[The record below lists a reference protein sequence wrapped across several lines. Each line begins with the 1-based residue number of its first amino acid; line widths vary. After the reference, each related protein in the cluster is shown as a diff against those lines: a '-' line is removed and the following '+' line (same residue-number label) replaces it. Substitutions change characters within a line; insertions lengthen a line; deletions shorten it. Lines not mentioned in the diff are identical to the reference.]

1 MFKNKMSLRLRI
13 FISMILLVFTA
24 TLLVLGSTYYQYR
37 TESDQYNSYR
47 QERKEN
53 QLKRQINYIVN
64 KYDISDKYEMWD
76 EYEKDFEEITKIHSV
91 EYSIFTT
98 GGSPLFYS
106 YLPLDVISNNYSL
119 EEEFANMLVSTDE
132 GKFTSENFTDVG
144 KFQASYSVLKN
155 DVGEKY
161 AILFFPY
168 FQDVSF
174 AESELNVFLSTLYQ
188 IYFIMLVV
196 AIVLAYF
203 ISRYVTR
210 SIETIRLKIGQAGLL
225 KKNEKI
231 YLSNAT
237 KEIDSL
243 VNSYNKM
250 IDDLE
255 DSAERLAKTERE
267 QAWQEMAK
275 QVAHEIKNPLTPIQL
290 TIDRIKTKYL
300 NQLDN
305 KDKSNFEENLKI
317 INNQIKQ
324 IGSLVNEFSDFA
336 RMPKPILKNNDLL
349 QILKE
354 NIKLVSELDKD
365 IFINVDTKLK
375 KILFKSDKEQLSRVF
390 FNLLKNSIESI
401 HQKKAKNPGFTK
413 KISIEIAHNNDHII
427 ISITDNG
434 IGFDNFANN
443 IKDILHPYFTTKKN
457 GTGLGLSIV
466 NKIINDH
473 NGKIDFIPINDG
485 AKVNIIFNLN
495 DS

>member
-47 QERKEN
+47 QERKET

-64 KYDISDKYEMWD
+64 KHNLSDRYDLWED
-76 EYEKDFEEITKIHSV
+76 YEKDFEEITKIHSV

-98 GGSPLFYS
+98 AGRPLFYS

-119 EEEFANMLVSTDE
+119 EEEFADMLVSTDE

-275 QVAHEIKNPLTPIQL
+275 QVAHEIKNPLTPMRL
-290 TIDRIKTKYL
+290 TVQSFQKNSGTKKGDD
-300 NQLDN
+300 Q
-305 KDKSNFEENLKI
+305 KDKLNDFCDTLIEQIDTMSNVAT
-317 INNQIKQ
+317 
-324 IGSLVNEFSDFA
+324 SFSDFA
-336 RMPKPILKNNDLL
+336 TLPKTQLEKTDIVEATKKVVEIFEQNNISLETSS
-349 QILKE
+349 E
-354 NIKLVSELDKD
+354 NIFIKL
-365 IFINVDTKLK
+365 
-375 KILFKSDKEQLSRVF
+375 DKEQWIRVMT
-390 FNLLKNSIESI
+390 NLIKNSIQAIPHDREPIINVKFTESLKTVKVI
-401 HQKKAKNPGFTK
+401 V
-413 KISIEIAHNNDHII
+413 S
-427 ISITDNG
+427 DNG
-434 IGFDNFANN
+434 LGVSKNN
-443 IKDILHPYFTTKKN
+443 RDKIFEPKFTTKSD
-457 GTGLGLSIV
+457 GMGLGLGIV
-466 NKIINDH
+466 RSIINSH
-473 NGKIDFIPINDG
+473 RGKISYKSKSRKGTDFKISLP
-485 AKVNIIFNLN
+485 K
-495 DS
+495 

>member
-13 FISMILLVFTA
+13 FISMIFLVFTA
-24 TLLVLGSTYYQYR
+24 TLLILASTYYQYR

-53 QLKRQINYIVN
+53 QLKRQINYLVN
-64 KYDISDKYEMWD
+64 KHNLSNNYDDWGDYD
-76 EYEKDFEEITKIHSV
+76 NDFDEITKIHSV

-98 GGSPLFYS
+98 QGEPLFYS
-106 YLPLDVISNNYSL
+106 YLPLDIISNNYSL
-119 EEEFANMLVSTDE
+119 DKDFANMLVTNEE
-132 GKFTSENFTDVG
+132 GKFTSENLTDVG

-155 DVGEKY
+155 DAGEKY

-203 ISRYVTR
+203 ISRFVTR
-210 SIETIRLKIGQAGLL
+210 SIETIRVKIGQTGLL

-231 YLSNAT
+231 YLNNAT

-275 QVAHEIKNPLTPIQL
+275 QVAHEIKNPLTPMRL
-290 TIDRIKTKYL
+290 TVQSFQKNSGFKSEDEKLKLNDFCEVLIEQIDTM
-300 NQLDN
+300 
-305 KDKSNFEENLKI
+305 SNVAT
-317 INNQIKQ
+317 
-324 IGSLVNEFSDFA
+324 SFSDFA
-336 RMPKPILKNNDLL
+336 TLPKTQLEKTDIVEATKKVVEIFEQNNITLETSD
-349 QILKE
+349 E
-354 NIKLVSELDKD
+354 NIFVKL
-365 IFINVDTKLK
+365 
-375 KILFKSDKEQLSRVF
+375 DKEQWIRVMT
-390 FNLLKNSIESI
+390 NLIKNSIQSIPHDRESNI
-401 HQKKAKNPGFTK
+401 QVKIIDSTK
-413 KISIEIAHNNDHII
+413 KVKII
-427 ISITDNG
+427 VSDNG
-434 IGFDNFANN
+434 LGVSKKNREKIFEP
-443 IKDILHPYFTTKKN
+443 KFTTKSD
-457 GTGLGLSIV
+457 GMGLGLGIV
-466 NKIINDH
+466 RSIINSH
-473 NGKIDFIPINDG
+473 RGKISYKSKNNKGTDFTISLP
-485 AKVNIIFNLN
+485 K
-495 DS
+495 

>member
-13 FISMILLVFTA
+13 FISMIFLVFTA
-24 TLLVLGSTYYQYR
+24 TLLILGSTYYQYR

-53 QLKRQINYIVN
+53 QLKRQINYLVN
-64 KYDISDKYEMWD
+64 KHNLSNNYNDWGDYDN
-76 EYEKDFEEITKIHSV
+76 DFDEITKIHSV

-98 GGSPLFYS
+98 QGEPLFYS
-106 YLPLDVISNNYSL
+106 YLPLDIISNNYSL
-119 EEEFANMLVSTDE
+119 DKDFANMLVTNEE
-132 GKFTSENFTDVG
+132 GKFTSENLTDVG

-155 DVGEKY
+155 DAGEKY

-203 ISRYVTR
+203 ISRFVTR
-210 SIETIRLKIGQAGLL
+210 SIETIRVKIGQTGLL

-231 YLSNAT
+231 YLNNAT

-275 QVAHEIKNPLTPIQL
+275 QVAHEIKNPLTPMRL
-290 TIDRIKTKYL
+290 TVQSFQKNSGFKSEDEKLKLNDFCEVLIEQIDTM
-300 NQLDN
+300 
-305 KDKSNFEENLKI
+305 SNVAT
-317 INNQIKQ
+317 
-324 IGSLVNEFSDFA
+324 SFSDFA
-336 RMPKPILKNNDLL
+336 TLPKTQLEKTDIVEATKKVVEIFEQNNITLETSD
-349 QILKE
+349 E
-354 NIKLVSELDKD
+354 NIFVKL
-365 IFINVDTKLK
+365 
-375 KILFKSDKEQLSRVF
+375 DKEQWIRVMT
-390 FNLLKNSIESI
+390 NLIKNSIQSIPHDRESNI
-401 HQKKAKNPGFTK
+401 QVKIIDSTK
-413 KISIEIAHNNDHII
+413 KVKII
-427 ISITDNG
+427 VSDNG
-434 IGFDNFANN
+434 LGVSKKNREKIFEP
-443 IKDILHPYFTTKKN
+443 KFTTKSD
-457 GTGLGLSIV
+457 GMGLGLGIV
-466 NKIINDH
+466 RSIINSH
-473 NGKIDFIPINDG
+473 RGKISYKSKNNKGTDFTISLP
-485 AKVNIIFNLN
+485 K
-495 DS
+495 

>member
-1 MFKNKMSLRLRI
+1 MFQNKMSLRLRI

-64 KYDISDKYEMWD
+64 KYDLSNNYDLWD
-76 EYEKDFEEITKIHSV
+76 DYQPDFEEITRIHNV
-91 EYSIFTT
+91 EYSIFKSDGT
-98 GGSPLFYS
+98 PLFYS

-119 EEEFANMLVSTDE
+119 DVDFAQMLLSNEE

-144 KFQASYSVLKN
+144 KFQSSYSVLK
-155 DVGEKY
+155 DDLGKKY

-203 ISRYVTR
+203 ISRFVTR

-231 YLSNAT
+231 YLKNAT

-250 IDDLE
+250 IDDLD
-255 DSAERLAKTERE
+255 DSVQRLAKTERE
-267 QAWQEMAK
+267 QACQEMAK
-275 QVAHEIKNPLTPIQL
+275 QDAHEIKNPLTPMRL
-290 TIDRIKTKYL
+290 TVQSFQKNSGIDSIDEKIKINDFCQTL
-300 NQLDN
+300 IEQIDTM
-305 KDKSNFEENLKI
+305 SNVAT
-317 INNQIKQ
+317 
-324 IGSLVNEFSDFA
+324 SFSDFA
-336 RMPKPILKNNDLL
+336 TLPKTQLEKTDIVDATKKAVEIFEQNN
-349 QILKE
+349 ITFKTSGN
-354 NIKLVSELDKD
+354 NIFVKL
-365 IFINVDTKLK
+365 
-375 KILFKSDKEQLSRVF
+375 DKEQWIRVMT
-390 FNLLKNSIESI
+390 NLIKNSIQAIPHDRDPDILVQISENS
-401 HQKKAKNPGFTK
+401 KSV
-413 KISIEIAHNNDHII
+413 KILVS
-427 ISITDNG
+427 DNG
-434 IGFDNFANN
+434 QGVSKSNRDKIFEP
-443 IKDILHPYFTTKKN
+443 KFTTKSD
-457 GTGLGLSIV
+457 GMGLGLGIV
-466 NKIINDH
+466 KNIISSH
-473 NGKIDFIPINDG
+473 RGKISYKSKSNKGTDFTITLP
-485 AKVNIIFNLN
+485 K
-495 DS
+495 

>member
-13 FISMILLVFTA
+13 FISMIFLVFTA
-24 TLLVLGSTYYQYR
+24 TLLILGSTYYQYR

-53 QLKRQINYIVN
+53 QLKRQINYLVN
-64 KYDISDKYEMWD
+64 KHNLSNNYDDWGDYD
-76 EYEKDFEEITKIHSV
+76 NDFDEITKIHSV

-98 GGSPLFYS
+98 QGVPLFYS
-106 YLPLDVISNNYSL
+106 YLPLDIISNNYSL
-119 EEEFANMLVSTDE
+119 DKDFANMLVTNEE
-132 GKFTSENFTDVG
+132 GKFTSENLTDVG

-155 DVGEKY
+155 DAGEKY

-203 ISRYVTR
+203 ISRFVTR
-210 SIETIRLKIGQAGLL
+210 SIETIRVKIGQTGLL

-231 YLSNAT
+231 YLNNAT

-275 QVAHEIKNPLTPIQL
+275 QVAHEIKNPLTPMRL
-290 TIDRIKTKYL
+290 TVQSFQKNSGFKSEDEKLKLNDFCEILIEQIDTM
-300 NQLDN
+300 
-305 KDKSNFEENLKI
+305 SNVAT
-317 INNQIKQ
+317 
-324 IGSLVNEFSDFA
+324 SFSDFA
-336 RMPKPILKNNDLL
+336 TLPKTQLEKTDIVEATKKVVEIFEQNNITLETSD
-349 QILKE
+349 E
-354 NIKLVSELDKD
+354 NIFVKL
-365 IFINVDTKLK
+365 
-375 KILFKSDKEQLSRVF
+375 DKEQWIRVMT
-390 FNLLKNSIESI
+390 NLIKNSIQSIPHDRESNI
-401 HQKKAKNPGFTK
+401 QVKIIDSTK
-413 KISIEIAHNNDHII
+413 KVKII
-427 ISITDNG
+427 VSDNG
-434 IGFDNFANN
+434 LGVSKKNREKIFEP
-443 IKDILHPYFTTKKN
+443 KFTTKSD
-457 GTGLGLSIV
+457 GMGLGLGIV
-466 NKIINDH
+466 RSIINSH
-473 NGKIDFIPINDG
+473 RGKISYKSKNNKGTDFTISLP
-485 AKVNIIFNLN
+485 K
-495 DS
+495 

>member
-13 FISMILLVFTA
+13 FISMIFLVFTA
-24 TLLVLGSTYYQYR
+24 TLLILGSTYYQYR

-53 QLKRQINYIVN
+53 QLKRQINYLVN
-64 KYDISDKYEMWD
+64 KHNLSNNYEDWGNYDN
-76 EYEKDFEEITKIHSV
+76 DFDEITKIHSV

-98 GGSPLFYS
+98 QGVPLFYS
-106 YLPLDVISNNYSL
+106 YLPLDIISNNYSL
-119 EEEFANMLVSTDE
+119 NKDFANMLVANPE
-132 GKFTSENFTDVG
+132 GKFTSENLTDVG

-155 DVGEKY
+155 DAGEKY

-203 ISRYVTR
+203 ISRFVTR
-210 SIETIRLKIGQAGLL
+210 SIETIRVKIGQTGLL

-231 YLSNAT
+231 YLNNAT

-275 QVAHEIKNPLTPIQL
+275 QVAHEIKNPLTPMRL
-290 TIDRIKTKYL
+290 TVQSFQKNSGFKSEDEKLKLNDFCEVLIEQIDTM
-300 NQLDN
+300 
-305 KDKSNFEENLKI
+305 SNVAT
-317 INNQIKQ
+317 
-324 IGSLVNEFSDFA
+324 SFSDFA
-336 RMPKPILKNNDLL
+336 TLPKTQLEKTDIVEATKKVVEIFEQNNITLETSN
-349 QILKE
+349 E
-354 NIKLVSELDKD
+354 NIFVKL
-365 IFINVDTKLK
+365 
-375 KILFKSDKEQLSRVF
+375 DKEQWIRVMT
-390 FNLLKNSIESI
+390 NLIKNSIQSIPHDRESNI
-401 HQKKAKNPGFTK
+401 QVKIIESTK
-413 KISIEIAHNNDHII
+413 KVKII
-427 ISITDNG
+427 VSDNG
-434 IGFDNFANN
+434 LGVSKKNREKIFEP
-443 IKDILHPYFTTKKN
+443 KFTTKSD
-457 GTGLGLSIV
+457 GMGLGLGIV
-466 NKIINDH
+466 RSIINSH
-473 NGKIDFIPINDG
+473 RGKISYKSKNNKGTDFTISLP
-485 AKVNIIFNLN
+485 K
-495 DS
+495 

>member
-13 FISMILLVFTA
+13 FISMIFLVFTA
-24 TLLVLGSTYYQYR
+24 TLLILGSTYYQYR

-53 QLKRQINYIVN
+53 QLKRQINYLVN
-64 KYDISDKYEMWD
+64 KHNLSNNYDDWGDYD
-76 EYEKDFEEITKIHSV
+76 NDFDEITKIHSV

-98 GGSPLFYS
+98 QGAPLFYS
-106 YLPLDVISNNYSL
+106 YLPLDIISNNYSL
-119 EEEFANMLVSTDE
+119 DKDFANMLVTNEE
-132 GKFTSENFTDVG
+132 GKFTSENLTDVG

-155 DVGEKY
+155 DAGEKY

-203 ISRYVTR
+203 ISRFVTR
-210 SIETIRLKIGQAGLL
+210 SIETIRVKIGQTGLL

-231 YLSNAT
+231 YLNNAT

-275 QVAHEIKNPLTPIQL
+275 QVAHEIKNPLTPMRL
-290 TIDRIKTKYL
+290 TVQSFQKNSGFKSEDEKLKLNDFCEILIEQIDTM
-300 NQLDN
+300 
-305 KDKSNFEENLKI
+305 SNVAT
-317 INNQIKQ
+317 
-324 IGSLVNEFSDFA
+324 SFSDFA
-336 RMPKPILKNNDLL
+336 TLPKTQLEKTDIVEATKKVVEIFEQNNITLETSN
-349 QILKE
+349 E
-354 NIKLVSELDKD
+354 NIFVKL
-365 IFINVDTKLK
+365 
-375 KILFKSDKEQLSRVF
+375 DKEQWIRVMT
-390 FNLLKNSIESI
+390 NLIKNSIQSIPYDRESNI
-401 HQKKAKNPGFTK
+401 QVKIIESTK
-413 KISIEIAHNNDHII
+413 KVKII
-427 ISITDNG
+427 VSDNG
-434 IGFDNFANN
+434 LGVSNKNREKIFEP
-443 IKDILHPYFTTKKN
+443 KFTTKSD
-457 GTGLGLSIV
+457 GMGLGLGIV
-466 NKIINDH
+466 RSIINSH
-473 NGKIDFIPINDG
+473 RGKISYKSKNNKGTDFTISLP
-485 AKVNIIFNLN
+485 K
-495 DS
+495 

>member
-13 FISMILLVFTA
+13 FISMIFLVFTA
-24 TLLVLGSTYYQYR
+24 TLLILGSTYYQYR

-53 QLKRQINYIVN
+53 QLKRQINYLVN
-64 KYDISDKYEMWD
+64 KHNLSNNYDDWGDYD
-76 EYEKDFEEITKIHSV
+76 NDFDEITKIHSV

-98 GGSPLFYS
+98 QGVPLFYS
-106 YLPLDVISNNYSL
+106 YLPLDIISNNYSL
-119 EEEFANMLVSTDE
+119 DKDFANMLVTNEE
-132 GKFTSENFTDVG
+132 GKFTSENLTDVG

-155 DVGEKY
+155 DAGEKY

-203 ISRYVTR
+203 ISRFVTR
-210 SIETIRLKIGQAGLL
+210 SIETIRVKIGQTGLL

-231 YLSNAT
+231 YLNNAT

-275 QVAHEIKNPLTPIQL
+275 QVAHEIKNPLTPMRL
-290 TIDRIKTKYL
+290 TVQSFQKNSGFKSEDEKLKLNDFCEVLIEQIDTM
-300 NQLDN
+300 
-305 KDKSNFEENLKI
+305 SNVAT
-317 INNQIKQ
+317 
-324 IGSLVNEFSDFA
+324 SFSDFA
-336 RMPKPILKNNDLL
+336 TLPKTQLEKTDIVEATKKVVEIFEQNNITLETSD
-349 QILKE
+349 E
-354 NIKLVSELDKD
+354 NIFVKL
-365 IFINVDTKLK
+365 
-375 KILFKSDKEQLSRVF
+375 DKEQWIRVMT
-390 FNLLKNSIESI
+390 NLIKNSIQSIPHDRESNI
-401 HQKKAKNPGFTK
+401 QVKIIDSTK
-413 KISIEIAHNNDHII
+413 KVKII
-427 ISITDNG
+427 VSDNG
-434 IGFDNFANN
+434 LGVSKKNREKIFEP
-443 IKDILHPYFTTKKN
+443 KFTTKSD
-457 GTGLGLSIV
+457 GMGLGLGIV
-466 NKIINDH
+466 RSIINSH
-473 NGKIDFIPINDG
+473 RGKISYKSKNNKGTDFTISLP
-485 AKVNIIFNLN
+485 K
-495 DS
+495 

>member
-37 TESDQYNSYR
+37 TESDLYNSYR

-53 QLKRQINYIVN
+53 QLKRQINYLVN
-64 KYDISDKYEMWD
+64 KHNLSDKYDLWED
-76 EYEKDFEEITKIHSV
+76 YEKDFEEITKIHSV

-119 EEEFANMLVSTDE
+119 KEEFADMLVSTDE
-132 GKFTSENFTDVG
+132 GKFISENFTDVG

-155 DVGEKY
+155 DIGEKY

-231 YLSNAT
+231 YLNNAT

-255 DSAERLAKTERE
+255 DSVERLAKTERE

-275 QVAHEIKNPLTPIQL
+275 QVAHEIKNPLTPMRL
-290 TIDRIKTKYL
+290 TVQSFQKNSGLKKGED
-300 NQLDN
+300 Q
-305 KDKSNFEENLKI
+305 KDKLNDFCDTLIEQIDTMSNVAT
-317 INNQIKQ
+317 
-324 IGSLVNEFSDFA
+324 SFSDFA
-336 RMPKPILKNNDLL
+336 TLPKTQLEKTDIVEATKKVVEIFEQNNISLETSS
-349 QILKE
+349 E
-354 NIKLVSELDKD
+354 NIFIKL
-365 IFINVDTKLK
+365 
-375 KILFKSDKEQLSRVF
+375 DKEQWIRVMT
-390 FNLLKNSIESI
+390 NLIKNSIQAIPHDREPII
-401 HQKKAKNPGFTK
+401 HV
-413 KISIEIAHNNDHII
+413 KITERLKTVRVTVS
-427 ISITDNG
+427 DNG
-434 IGFDNFANN
+434 LGVSKNN
-443 IKDILHPYFTTKKN
+443 RDKIFEPKFTTKSD
-457 GTGLGLSIV
+457 GMGLGLGIV
-466 NKIINDH
+466 RSIINSH
-473 NGKIDFIPINDG
+473 RGKISYKSRSKKGTDFKISLP
-485 AKVNIIFNLN
+485 K
-495 DS
+495 

>member
-47 QERKEN
+47 QDRKEN
-53 QLKRQINYIVN
+53 QLTRQINYIVN
-64 KYDISDKYEMWD
+64 KYDLSDRYDLWEGYE
-76 EYEKDFEEITKIHSV
+76 EDFEEITKIHSV

-98 GGSPLFYS
+98 SGSPLFYS

-119 EEEFANMLVSTDE
+119 EEEFAEMLVSTDE
-132 GKFTSENFTDVG
+132 GRFTSENFTDVG
-144 KFQASYSVLKN
+144 KFQASYSVLK
-155 DVGEKY
+155 DDIGEKY

-275 QVAHEIKNPLTPIQL
+275 QVAHEIKNPLTPMRL
-290 TIDRIKTKYL
+290 TVQSFQKNSGLKKGEE
-300 NQLDN
+300 Q
-305 KDKSNFEENLKI
+305 KDKLNDFCDTLIEQIDTMSNVAT
-317 INNQIKQ
+317 
-324 IGSLVNEFSDFA
+324 SFSDFA
-336 RMPKPILKNNDLL
+336 TLPKTQLEKTDIVEATKKVVEIFEQNNISLETSS
-349 QILKE
+349 E
-354 NIKLVSELDKD
+354 NIFIKL
-365 IFINVDTKLK
+365 
-375 KILFKSDKEQLSRVF
+375 DKEQWIRVMT
-390 FNLLKNSIESI
+390 NLIKNSIQAIPHDREPIIHVKITESLKTVKVI
-401 HQKKAKNPGFTK
+401 V
-413 KISIEIAHNNDHII
+413 S
-427 ISITDNG
+427 DNG
-434 IGFDNFANN
+434 LGVSKNN
-443 IKDILHPYFTTKKN
+443 RDKIFEPKFTTKSD
-457 GTGLGLSIV
+457 GMGLGLGIV
-466 NKIINDH
+466 RSIINSH
-473 NGKIDFIPINDG
+473 RGKISYKSKSKKGTDFKISLP
-485 AKVNIIFNLN
+485 K
-495 DS
+495 

>member
-1 MFKNKMSLRLRI
+1 MFQNKMSLRLRI

-64 KYDISDKYEMWD
+64 KYDLSNNYDLWD
-76 EYEKDFEEITKIHSV
+76 DYQPDFEEITRIHNV
-91 EYSIFTT
+91 EYSIFKSDGT
-98 GGSPLFYS
+98 PLFYS

-119 EEEFANMLVSTDE
+119 DVDFAQMLLSNEE

-144 KFQASYSVLKN
+144 KFQSSYSVLK
-155 DVGEKY
+155 DDLGKKY

-203 ISRYVTR
+203 ISRFVTR

-231 YLSNAT
+231 YLKNAT

-250 IDDLE
+250 IDDLD
-255 DSAERLAKTERE
+255 DSVQRLAKTERE

-275 QVAHEIKNPLTPIQL
+275 QVAHEIKNPLTPMRL
-290 TIDRIKTKYL
+290 TVQSFQKNSGIDSIDEKIKINDFCQTL
-300 NQLDN
+300 IEQIDTM
-305 KDKSNFEENLKI
+305 SNVAT
-317 INNQIKQ
+317 
-324 IGSLVNEFSDFA
+324 SFSDFA
-336 RMPKPILKNNDLL
+336 TLPKTQLEKTDIVDATKKAVEIFEQNN
-349 QILKE
+349 ITFKTSGN
-354 NIKLVSELDKD
+354 NIFVKL
-365 IFINVDTKLK
+365 
-375 KILFKSDKEQLSRVF
+375 DKEQWIRVMT
-390 FNLLKNSIESI
+390 NLIKNSIQAIPHDRDPDILVQISENS
-401 HQKKAKNPGFTK
+401 KSV
-413 KISIEIAHNNDHII
+413 KILD
-427 ISITDNG
+427 TDNG
-434 IGFDNFANN
+434 QGVSKSNRDKIFEP
-443 IKDILHPYFTTKKN
+443 KFTTKSD
-457 GTGLGLSIV
+457 GMGLGLGIV
-466 NKIINDH
+466 KNIISSH
-473 NGKIDFIPINDG
+473 RGKISYKSKSNKGTDFTITLP
-485 AKVNIIFNLN
+485 K
-495 DS
+495 

>member
-13 FISMILLVFTA
+13 FISMIFLVFTA
-24 TLLVLGSTYYQYR
+24 TLLILGSTYYQYR

-53 QLKRQINYIVN
+53 QLKRQINYLVN
-64 KYDISDKYEMWD
+64 KHNLSNNYEDWGNYDN
-76 EYEKDFEEITKIHSV
+76 DFDEITKIHSV

-98 GGSPLFYS
+98 QGVPLFYS
-106 YLPLDVISNNYSL
+106 YLPLDIISNNYSL
-119 EEEFANMLVSTDE
+119 DKDFANMLVTNDE
-132 GKFTSENFTDVG
+132 GKFTSENLTDVG

-155 DVGEKY
+155 DAGEKY

-203 ISRYVTR
+203 ISRFVTR
-210 SIETIRLKIGQAGLL
+210 SIETIRVKIGQTGLL

-231 YLSNAT
+231 YLNNAT

-275 QVAHEIKNPLTPIQL
+275 QVAHEIKNPLTPMRL
-290 TIDRIKTKYL
+290 TVQSFQKNSGFKSEDEKLKLNDFCEVLIEQIDTM
-300 NQLDN
+300 
-305 KDKSNFEENLKI
+305 SNVAT
-317 INNQIKQ
+317 
-324 IGSLVNEFSDFA
+324 SFSDFA
-336 RMPKPILKNNDLL
+336 TLPKTQLEKTDIVEATKKVVEIFEQNNITLETSN
-349 QILKE
+349 E
-354 NIKLVSELDKD
+354 NIFVKL
-365 IFINVDTKLK
+365 
-375 KILFKSDKEQLSRVF
+375 DKEQWIRVMT
-390 FNLLKNSIESI
+390 NLIKNSIQSIPHDRESNI
-401 HQKKAKNPGFTK
+401 QVKIIESTK
-413 KISIEIAHNNDHII
+413 KVKII
-427 ISITDNG
+427 VSDNG
-434 IGFDNFANN
+434 LGVSKKNREKIFEP
-443 IKDILHPYFTTKKN
+443 KFTTKSD
-457 GTGLGLSIV
+457 GMGLGLGIV
-466 NKIINDH
+466 RSIINSH
-473 NGKIDFIPINDG
+473 RGKISYKSKNNKGTDFTISLP
-485 AKVNIIFNLN
+485 K
-495 DS
+495 

>member
-47 QERKEN
+47 QDRKEN
-53 QLKRQINYIVN
+53 QLTRQINYIVN
-64 KYDISDKYEMWD
+64 KYDLSDRYDLWE

-98 GGSPLFYS
+98 GGRPLFYS

-119 EEEFANMLVSTDE
+119 EEEFAEMLVSTDE
-132 GKFTSENFTDVG
+132 GRFTSENFTDVG

-155 DVGEKY
+155 DIGEKY

-275 QVAHEIKNPLTPIQL
+275 QVAHEIKNPLTPMRL
-290 TIDRIKTKYL
+290 TVQSFQKNSGLKKGEE
-300 NQLDN
+300 Q
-305 KDKSNFEENLKI
+305 KDKLNDFCDTLIEQIDTMSNVAT
-317 INNQIKQ
+317 
-324 IGSLVNEFSDFA
+324 SFSDFA
-336 RMPKPILKNNDLL
+336 TLPKTQLEKTDIVDATKKVVEIFEQNN
-349 QILKE
+349 ISIETSSE
-354 NIKLVSELDKD
+354 NIFIKL
-365 IFINVDTKLK
+365 
-375 KILFKSDKEQLSRVF
+375 DKEQWIRVMT
-390 FNLLKNSIESI
+390 NLIKNSIQAIPHDREPIIHIKITESLKTVRVI
-401 HQKKAKNPGFTK
+401 V
-413 KISIEIAHNNDHII
+413 S
-427 ISITDNG
+427 DNG
-434 IGFDNFANN
+434 LGVSKNN
-443 IKDILHPYFTTKKN
+443 RDKIFEPKFTTKSD
-457 GTGLGLSIV
+457 GMGLGLGIV
-466 NKIINDH
+466 RSIINSH
-473 NGKIDFIPINDG
+473 RGKISYKSKSKKGTDFKISLP
-485 AKVNIIFNLN
+485 K
-495 DS
+495 

>member
-13 FISMILLVFTA
+13 FISMIFLVFTA
-24 TLLVLGSTYYQYR
+24 TLLILGSTYYQYR

-53 QLKRQINYIVN
+53 QLKRQINYLVN
-64 KYDISDKYEMWD
+64 KHNLSNNYDNWGDYD
-76 EYEKDFEEITKIHSV
+76 NDFDEITKIHSV

-98 GGSPLFYS
+98 QGAPLFYS
-106 YLPLDVISNNYSL
+106 YLPLDIISNNYSL
-119 EEEFANMLVSTDE
+119 DKDFANMLVTNEE
-132 GKFTSENFTDVG
+132 GKFTSENLTDVG

-155 DVGEKY
+155 DAGEKY

-203 ISRYVTR
+203 ISRFVTR
-210 SIETIRLKIGQAGLL
+210 SIETIRVKIGQTGLL

-231 YLSNAT
+231 YLNNAT

-275 QVAHEIKNPLTPIQL
+275 QVAHEIKNPLTPMRL
-290 TIDRIKTKYL
+290 TVQSFQKNSGFKSEDEKLKLNDFCEVLIEQIDTM
-300 NQLDN
+300 
-305 KDKSNFEENLKI
+305 SNVAT
-317 INNQIKQ
+317 
-324 IGSLVNEFSDFA
+324 SFSDFA
-336 RMPKPILKNNDLL
+336 TLPKTQLEKTDIVEATKKVVEIFEQNNITLETSN
-349 QILKE
+349 E
-354 NIKLVSELDKD
+354 NIFVKL
-365 IFINVDTKLK
+365 
-375 KILFKSDKEQLSRVF
+375 DKEQWIRVMT
-390 FNLLKNSIESI
+390 NLIKNSIQSIPYDRESI
-401 HQKKAKNPGFTK
+401 IQVKITEFSKKV
-413 KISIEIAHNNDHII
+413 KIVVS
-427 ISITDNG
+427 DNG
-434 IGFDNFANN
+434 LGVSKKNREKIFEP
-443 IKDILHPYFTTKKN
+443 KFTTKSD
-457 GTGLGLSIV
+457 GMGLGLGIV
-466 NKIINDH
+466 RSIINSH
-473 NGKIDFIPINDG
+473 RGKISYKSKNNKGTDFTISLP
-485 AKVNIIFNLN
+485 K
-495 DS
+495 

>member
-13 FISMILLVFTA
+13 FISMIFLVFTA
-24 TLLVLGSTYYQYR
+24 TLLILGSTYYQYR
-37 TESDQYNSYR
+37 TESDLYNSYR

-64 KYDISDKYEMWD
+64 KYNLSTNFD
-76 EYEKDFEEITKIHSV
+76 EWVNFDKDFVEITKIHSV
-91 EYSIFTT
+91 EYSIFTIQ
-98 GGSPLFYS
+98 GSPLFYS
-106 YLPLDVISNNYSL
+106 YLPLDIISNNYSL
-119 EEEFANMLVSTDE
+119 DKDFAEMLVSNDE

-174 AESELNVFLSTLYQ
+174 AESELNVFLTTLYQ

-203 ISRYVTR
+203 ISRFVTR
-210 SIETIRLKIGQAGLL
+210 SIETIRVKIGQTGLL

-231 YLSNAT
+231 FLNNAT

-275 QVAHEIKNPLTPIQL
+275 QVAHEIKNPLTPMRL
-290 TIDRIKTKYL
+290 TVQSFQKNSGFKSENEKMKLNDFCEILIEQIDTM
-300 NQLDN
+300 
-305 KDKSNFEENLKI
+305 SNVAT
-317 INNQIKQ
+317 
-324 IGSLVNEFSDFA
+324 SFSDFA
-336 RMPKPILKNNDLL
+336 TLPKTQLEKTDIVESTKKVVEFFEQNNISFETSD
-349 QILKE
+349 E
-354 NIKLVSELDKD
+354 NIFIKLDKAQW
-365 IFINVDTKLK
+365 I
-375 KILFKSDKEQLSRVF
+375 RVMT
-390 FNLLKNSIESI
+390 NLIKNSIQAIPHNREPSI
-401 HQKKAKNPGFTK
+401 KV
-413 KISIEIAHNNDHII
+413 KISQSSKSVKIVV
-427 ISITDNG
+427 SDNG
-434 IGFDNFANN
+434 IGVSKKNREKIFEP
-443 IKDILHPYFTTKKN
+443 KFTTKSD
-457 GTGLGLSIV
+457 GMGLGLGIV
-466 NKIINDH
+466 KNIINSH
-473 NGKIDFIPINDG
+473 RGKISYKSKSKKGTDFTIYMP
-485 AKVNIIFNLN
+485 K
-495 DS
+495 

>member
-1 MFKNKMSLRLRI
+1 MFQNKMSLRLRI

-64 KYDISDKYEMWD
+64 KYDLSNNYDLWD
-76 EYEKDFEEITKIHSV
+76 DYQPDFEEITRIHNV
-91 EYSIFTT
+91 EYSIFKSD
-98 GGSPLFYS
+98 GKPLFYS

-119 EEEFANMLVSTDE
+119 DVDFAQMLLSNEE

-144 KFQASYSVLKN
+144 KFQSSYSVLK
-155 DVGEKY
+155 DDLGKKY

-203 ISRYVTR
+203 ISRFVTR

-231 YLSNAT
+231 YLKNAT

-250 IDDLE
+250 IDDLD
-255 DSAERLAKTERE
+255 DSVQRLAKTERE

-275 QVAHEIKNPLTPIQL
+275 QVAHEIKNPLTPMRL
-290 TIDRIKTKYL
+290 TVQSFQKNSGIDSIDEKIKINDFCQTL
-300 NQLDN
+300 IEQIDTM
-305 KDKSNFEENLKI
+305 SNVAT
-317 INNQIKQ
+317 
-324 IGSLVNEFSDFA
+324 SFSDFA
-336 RMPKPILKNNDLL
+336 TLPKTQLEKTDIVDATKKAVEIFEQNN
-349 QILKE
+349 ITFKTSGN
-354 NIKLVSELDKD
+354 NIFVKL
-365 IFINVDTKLK
+365 
-375 KILFKSDKEQLSRVF
+375 DKEQWIRVMT
-390 FNLLKNSIESI
+390 NLIKNSIQAIPHDRDPDILVQISENS
-401 HQKKAKNPGFTK
+401 KSV
-413 KISIEIAHNNDHII
+413 KILVS
-427 ISITDNG
+427 DNG
-434 IGFDNFANN
+434 QGVSKSNRDKIFEP
-443 IKDILHPYFTTKKN
+443 KFTTKSD
-457 GTGLGLSIV
+457 GMGLGLGIV
-466 NKIINDH
+466 RNIISSH
-473 NGKIDFIPINDG
+473 RGKISYKSKSNKGTDFTITLP
-485 AKVNIIFNLN
+485 K
-495 DS
+495 